1 MNITANNNRTNK
13 SKSKKNDKKKRKSEI
28 TSYRGGLN
36 EMCIVDARRRDSL

>member
-1 MNITANNNRTNK
+1 MNITANNNRTNLK
-13 SKSKKNDKKKRKSEI
+13 VKKMTKKKRKSEI